1 MPKYNRE
8 KLGRGEYVGEVF
20 RESVGGENGQTKAA
34 EHGLGA
40 GLLSSL
46 GSPGCARES
55 VYEGALR

>member
-20 RESVGGENGQTKAA
+20 RESVVGANGQAAAA

-40 GLLSSL
+40 GKVKLLA
-46 GSPGCARES
+46 SPGCARQR
-55 VYEGALR
+55 V